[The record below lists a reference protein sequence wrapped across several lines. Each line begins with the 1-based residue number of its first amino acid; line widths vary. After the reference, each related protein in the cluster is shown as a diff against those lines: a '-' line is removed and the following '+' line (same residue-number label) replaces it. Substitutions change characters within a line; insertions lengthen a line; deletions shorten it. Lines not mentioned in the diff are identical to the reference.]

1 MAIIEWNPE
10 WNEPVVARP
19 QLRVIETPQPVRN
32 VALRVELRR
41 VARER
46 MMRRRR
52 RTLVV
57 ATVMVLGFF
66 LFVGGPLQ
74 VGPQGAG
81 ADLSGISVTDTPSV
95 VTVTAGMDL
104 HDIAAQANPADPAG
118 EYRALVAELGTS
130 TVVPGERV
138 QIP

>member
-19 QLRVIETPQPVRN
+19 RLRVIETPQAVRN

-52 RTLVV
+52 RTAVV
-57 ATVMVLGFF
+57 AALMVLGFL
-66 LFVGGPLQ
+66 LFVESPFQ
-74 VGPQGAG
+74 VGPHGAS
-81 ADLSGISVTDTPSV
+81 ADLSGISVSDTPSV
-95 VTVTAGMDL
+95 VTVTAGMNL
-104 HDIAAQANPADPAG
+104 HDIAAQANPANPAG